1 MKNAEEYLIAQN
13 YIEIVTLSD
22 KTTKNPSFQRA
33 TVVRLLDEYKN
44 YALTEHDAEIKALI
58 EPIEGRVAKLLDDS
72 SFTFG
77 VEPRITLIKID
88 RALTELKEK
97 L

>member
-1 MKNAEEYLIAQN
+1 MKTAEELFRDYHTQTSYSLVMYEQN
-13 YIEIVTLSD
+13 FIE
-22 KTTKNPSFQRA
+22 
-33 TVVRLLDEYKN
+33 
-44 YALTEHDAEIKALI
+44 ALTEHDAEIKALI

-88 RALTELKEK
+88 RALTDLKEK